1 MIQGLELLVIGMI
14 SVFIV
19 MLLIYLLVYILSRS
33 KSVPVEPLPVL
44 PAESSDDE
52 SAVLA
57 AIVAAVKYEM
67 GALDE
72 DKQWQISIERNKG
85 E

>member
-19 MLLIYLLVYILSRS
+19 MLLIYLLVFILSRS
-33 KSVPVEPLPVL
+33 KSVPVEPSPVL
-44 PAESSDDE
+44 PAESSDDD

-57 AIVAAVKYEM
+57 AIVAAVNMRWECWMKINS
-67 GALDE
+67 GR
-72 DKQWQISIERNKG
+72 SV
-85 E
+85 